1 MLKKEELRSTAEESR
16 GGGRG
21 AAGMT
26 NPHKAL
32 ASLSREDLAPNEETD
47 TAL

>member
-1 MLKKEELRSTAEESR
+1 MLKKEELRSTGGEQGVGV
-16 GGGRG
+16 GGGV
-21 AAGMT
+21 T
-26 NPHKAL
+26 NPHKAI